1 MEVNMAGSAEEALD
15 FLKSHD
21 RPDVIF
27 MDHLMPGMNGVE
39 ATKAIKNTIQPD
51 RVKDLHVKHIR
62 NTKAS
67 CDSLYRGRVQ
77 IPPDPTPGWQEVYRQ
92 LKMCLTEGFLTNDYL
107 LDHTNTLLNYMR
119 NANTTVRWLL
129 LHRTTEVKKLR
140 EIVAQGITENEILL
154 LLLKASQ
161 FEYLV
166 KSMFQNL
173 LDTKD
178 EKWNHYKQV
187 SCEPY
192 PETNKT

>member
-1 MEVNMAGSAEEALD
+1 MQE
-15 FLKSHD
+15 
-21 RPDVIF
+21 
-27 MDHLMPGMNGVE
+27 
-39 ATKAIKNTIQPD
+39 AIKNTIQPD

-67 CDSLYRGRVQ
+67 CDSQYRGRVQ
-77 IPPDPTPGWQEVYRQ
+77 IPPDPTPDWQEVYRQ

-187 SCEPY
+187 SCEHMT
-192 PETNKT
+192 ELSE